1 MTMKFTWKP
10 RSSDI
15 PTKPGVYRFSDS
27 NGQIL
32 YVGKAK
38 HLRNRINSYFA
49 SREQHPRTSEM
60 LSQASAVD
68 WLIVNSEVES
78 LQLEHTW
85 INEFKPPFNVRFRDD
100 KSYPWICFTMKEEFP
115 RIIVVR
121 GKRRKDNLYFGP
133 YPNAREAR
141 DLSENLLRV
150 FPVRSCSDQQFN
162 RAQKTQRACMLADI
176 GKCSAPCI
184 SKVSAEEHRDIVN
197 QFTAAIK
204 GNFRQK
210 QRDLQQRMKEASD
223 AHEFERAALYRD
235 QVNQLESIYQPTS
248 VVLNET
254 DSFDVF
260 AIYSDDLEI
269 SIQVLNVRQGLL
281 ISQKHFLLDKVE
293 EIEAEDV
300 LQRVLPQY
308 YLETPL
314 EINEILVNLELTEG
328 NGLSALLDRGT
339 KQLAIHK
346 PIRGRKR
353 EILELA
359 LTNAK
364 SALEVNH
371 NVRSHDVAKRSLA
384 LNELTQALDLPQ
396 VPMRIECVDI
406 SHLAGTNTVGSLV
419 VFVDGLP
426 KKSDYRFYNLGDIN
440 DDLSAIQEVVS
451 RRAKRLLNGDV
462 GWSESPDL
470 LLIDGGVNQASIA
483 WEVLRSFNLDIPVFS
498 LAKRFE
504 SVHNATTKS
513 EMVIPRSSEALFL
526 LQRIRDEAHR
536 FALTQQQKSRKR
548 NLKSQLEDIP
558 GLGPRKISSLFSHFG
573 SVRNIKSASVEEIAS
588 VPGINDELAGRIWKA
603 LNSVSSVAL
612 NATTG
617 EVIEGA

>member
-1 MTMKFTWKP
+1 MTMKFAWKP

-49 SREQHPRTSEM
+49 SREQHPRTTEM

-115 RIIVVR
+115 RIMVVR

-204 GNFRQK
+204 GNFRAK

-248 VVLNET
+248 VVLNEA

-260 AIYSDDLEI
+260 AIFSDDLEI

-281 ISQKHFLLDKVE
+281 ISQKHFLLDVVE
-293 EIEAEDV
+293 ELAPEDI

-314 EINEILVNLELTEG
+314 EVKEILVNLELAPD
-328 NGLSALLDRGT
+328 NGISALLDNDTR
-339 KQLAIHK
+339 QLAIHK
-346 PIRGRKR
+346 PLRGRKR

-359 LTNAK
+359 LTNAS
-364 SALEVNH
+364 SALEVSH
-371 NVRSHDVAKRSLA
+371 NIRSHDVAKRSLA
-384 LNELTQALDLPQ
+384 LNELTQALGLPQ

-504 SVHNATTKS
+504 SVHSATTKS

-558 GLGPRKISSLFSHFG
+558 GLGPKKVSSLFAHFG
-573 SVRNIKSASVEEIAS
+573 SVKNIKSASVEEIAS
-588 VPGINDELAGRIWKA
+588 VSGINDELAGRIWNT

-612 NATTG
+612 NTTTG
-617 EVIEGA
+617 EVLEGA